1 MDRLRASS
9 QACPSPTHSDR
20 GPQQRAAAARIRQME
35 EELHKR
41 DGELQGAEA
50 RLQRMQEVLAGR
62 EAEVAHLTALAE
74 AGVVSERRG
83 EGRQS
88 KG

>member
-1 MDRLRASS
+1 MDRLRATS
-9 QACPSPTHSDR
+9 QACPFPSHSDR
-20 GPQQRAAAARIRQME
+20 GPQQRAATRIRQLE

-41 DGELQGAEA
+41 DGEIQGAEA
-50 RLQRMQEVLAGR
+50 ELQRVQEVLAGR
-62 EAEVAHLTALAE
+62 DAEVAHLTALAE

-88 KG
+88 IG